1 MVLSSRVAA
10 AASCWEAGRVRQISL
25 ISVIQ
30 SNNGGKQFW
39 FFQAGGRRSRNNV
52 TIVRLGLSRQYV
64 CSFIIIVIWR
74 RYVSQYFVLA
84 RSQARSDWASVH
96 NKGCHTT
103 RIDRG
108 SGLLVSSR
116 ECITCLQVLHNDPT
130 ELIEITVLYSMLYSP
145 PGPAACA
152 TLLLVTTEVWLRPV
166 THPSQPPR
174 RGKPSEKKDNTAR
187 SELCNSFPFG
197 FIKMWLPCTLQLPW
211 WKRGVGA
218 LSQTINHN
226 NWNINTLYTGR
237 EMRQRPDT
245 CLTSTRQ

>member
-30 SNNGGKQFW
+30 SNNGGEQFW

-52 TIVRLGLSRQYV
+52 TIVRLGLSRLYV

-84 RSQARSDWASVH
+84 RSPARSDWASVH

-116 ECITCLQVLHNDPT
+116 ECITCLQVLHNDPI

-145 PGPAACA
+145 PDPQ
-152 TLLLVTTEVWLRPV
+152 PV
-166 THPSQPPR
+166 QPF
-174 RGKPSEKKDNTAR
+174 SWWQQR
-187 SELCNSFPFG
+187 SESEL
-197 FIKMWLPCTLQLPW
+197 WLIPLSLPVEGSRLRKRTTL
-211 WKRGVGA
+211 RGQNFVTVFLLA
-218 LSQTINHN
+218 S
-226 NWNINTLYTGR
+226 
-237 EMRQRPDT
+237 
-245 CLTSTRQ
+245 